1 MLRKTDSSQ
10 EEFRKKVEER
20 KAALEESERR
30 ALESA
35 YVERPSCWRFIGVVG
50 WIAGIGGL
58 LSVCGGILGL
68 FGVTEIASDWSVVM
82 LVTGLASLIG
92 GVFDIYLRPQ
102 WTRTL
107 MELRALQE
115 RAGARIASTSMDR
128 LAQNE
133 AESERRIKEL
143 NDDLVKR
150 LETSI
155 AASTQDT
162 SKTLRGF
169 ELRLDKIVRDW
180 EGGDEYSREA
190 YNFIGTLNG
199 TLEKMNRNIDALGAR
214 LAKLESVTPAP
225 SGIDGGKKE
234 QDGREVKAGLR
245 GYQLAQQLKTTL
257 SKPRPVKAPLPAK
270 DEDDEGGAE
279 PEEDVIPSPGAEDE
293 VVAGDDVSDGDPDYE
308 DSTDPDDRFGDYD

>member
-1 MLRKTDSSQ
+1 MLKKNDSSQ
-10 EEFRKKVEER
+10 EEFKKKVEAQ
-20 KAALEESERR
+20 KAAIEESERR
-30 ALESA
+30 SLESA
-35 YVERPSCWRFIGVVG
+35 YVERPSCWRFIGAVG

-68 FGVTEIASDWSVVM
+68 LGITSIASDWSVVM
-82 LVTGLASLIG
+82 IISGLAALVG
-92 GVFDIYLRPQ
+92 GIFDIYLRPQ

-133 AESERRIKEL
+133 ADNERRIQAS
-143 NDDLVKR
+143 NDDLVRR

-162 SKTLRGF
+162 SNRLRGF
-169 ELRLDKIVRDW
+169 EMRLDKIVRDW

-199 TLEKMNRNIDALGAR
+199 TLEKLNKKIDSLGAR
-214 LAKLESVTPAP
+214 MEKLESGTPV
-225 SGIDGGKKE
+225 STESDSGKKE
-234 QDGREVKAGLR
+234 EPKTEEKTGLSSYR
-245 GYQLAQQLKTTL
+245 LAQKLNTTL
-257 SKPRPVKAPLPAK
+257 PKPVPVKVPVPI
-270 DEDDEGGAE
+270 EDGEDE
-279 PEEDVIPSPGAEDE
+279 PEEDVIPSSGNEDD
-293 VVAGDDVSDGDPDYE
+293 VMTGDDAADGEPEFEE
-308 DSTDPDDRFGDYD
+308 DTDPDDRFGDYD